1 MLLVG
6 LLPLLLTTMLLCRH
20 ADGLIAGS
28 RQNAEQTTTAA
39 AAAGVGATI
48 TGDVQ
53 AVRALAA
60 VAPLLAA
67 RALPDPLPASML
79 ALYRTGPD
87 GSVIAA
93 SRPRLVGHGPRG
105 VPAAGLAMAARAPAA
120 VLGNALGGTTPTI
133 TIAAPILRGST
144 VLGAM
149 VAEFDPSAL
158 YQAMRGSTLLAAD
171 GRLITGAA
179 LPPGP
184 PITLLGAPGAA
195 PEPLGPRAGQ
205 PIPLHSGAWADT
217 VFPAGS
223 SRLLLVSPLYAAP
236 EQTLDAP
243 WLRALLAL
251 LAAATVATALWLTRW
266 LGRPLR
272 SVAQTLAL
280 VRAGNF
286 GARTDIRQQDEIG
299 QIAANVDVL
308 TTRTQA
314 LVAHLES
321 QRADLENGIIQLFTE
336 LSEAASGDLT
346 VRPTLSEGSLGA
358 VADSVSVLLDRFKS
372 TVKRIKTT
380 AEAVSSSTSAMTTTV
395 AQVSQEARQQAEQL
409 ASSAQAIAEVAESAE
424 SVSRRTRAATDVAG
438 EAVAAVTSGTKAVSF
453 ARDAVRRTTETS
465 RKAAREVKSLGESA
479 QLMGSALLL
488 VQHNT
493 EELHMI
499 AGNASI
505 EAARYAESG
514 GIFRTVADSIEQLA
528 QQSQEALGQIQTV
541 IENTQR
547 ETSRVVAAIEDVTGE
562 VANLATVVNLA
573 GENFD
578 TIDHV
583 VQRLADLNVFIAGAS
598 KQQAGMAAKVAG
610 MIGAL
615 NQVSLQT
622 SRHMASSA
630 EDAAHLRELTEQLND
645 SVATLKV
652 S

>member
-28 RQNAEQTTTAA
+28 RQNAGQNTN

-48 TGDVQ
+48 TGGVQ

-60 VAPLLAA
+60 VASLLSA
-67 RALPDPLPASML
+67 RALPDPLPAPML

-105 VPAAGLAMAARAPAA
+105 VPAAGMAMAARAPAA
-120 VLGNALGGTTPTI
+120 VLGNALGSTTPAI
-133 TIAAPILRGST
+133 SIAAPILRGST

-149 VAEFDPSAL
+149 VAEFDPSTL
-158 YQAMRGSTLLAAD
+158 YRAMRGGTLLAAD

-179 LPPGP
+179 LPPGS
-184 PITLLGAPGAA
+184 PITLIGAPG
-195 PEPLGPRAGQ
+195 PSGPGAGQ
-205 PIPLHSGAWADT
+205 PIPLHGGAWAAA

-223 SRLLLVSPLYAAP
+223 SRLLLVGPLDAAP
-236 EQTLDAP
+236 EQTLDAL

-251 LAAATVATALWLTRW
+251 LAAATVAAALWLTRS
-266 LGRPLR
+266 LDRPLR

-409 ASSAQAIAEVAESAE
+409 AGSAQAIAEVAESAE

-598 KQQAGMAAKVAG
+598 KQQAGMAVKVAG